1 MKKDF
6 TEKILFGVFAIV
18 GAVFLIVAIAMVCVQ
33 IQFKQNADPVT
44 AVIDR
49 IETHRDSD
57 GDYSHS
63 VYVSYEYQGEYFK
76 GVHLNYYSGDM
87 YEGKQI
93 ELLCDRNNPH
103 KVRSKG
109 GELLLVAI
117 FGGMGLVFFL
127 IGGIPLISLIKKDK
141 MRKQLLQ
148 TGKPLYAKVESIG
161 YNATLTV
168 NGRHPFVI
176 YCLYED
182 PYGDVTYRFKSQNLW
197 SDPSPQFPIGSEIKV
212 FVDGN
217 DYSRYCVCV
226 DEASPSSS
234 NRKIVD
240 YT

>member
-1 MKKDF
+1 MKKDYM
-6 TEKILFGVFAIV
+6 EKILFGIFAFV
-18 GAVFLIVAIAMVCVQ
+18 GAVLLIVAIALVCVQ
-33 IQFKQNADPVT
+33 IQFKQNADTVS
-44 AVIDR
+44 AIIDR
-49 IETHRDSD
+49 IETRRDSD
-57 GDYSHS
+57 GDYHHS
-63 VYVSYEYQGEYFK
+63 VYVSYEYQGEYYK
-76 GVHLNYYSGDM
+76 GVHLNYYSAGM
-87 YEGKQI
+87 YEGEQI

-109 GELLLVAI
+109 GEIFLVAI
-117 FGGMGLVFFL
+117 LGGMGLIFFL
-127 IGGIPLISLIKKDK
+127 IGGIPLVGLIRKEK
-141 MRKQLLQ
+141 MRKQLMQ
-148 TGKPLYAKVESIG
+148 TGKPLYARVESIG
-161 YNATLTV
+161 YNTTLAV

-197 SDPSPQFPIGSEIKV
+197 TDPSLQFPIGSEIKV

-226 DEASPSSS
+226 DETASSS

>member
-1 MKKDF
+1 MKKDYM
-6 TEKILFGVFAIV
+6 EKIIFGIFAVV
-18 GAVFLIVAIAMVCVQ
+18 GAVFLIVSIALVMGQ
-33 IQFKQNADPVT
+33 IHFKKNADTVS
-44 AVIDR
+44 AIIDR
-49 IETHRDSD
+49 IETRRDSD
-57 GDYSHS
+57 GDYHHS

-76 GVHLNYYSGDM
+76 GVHLNYYSAGM
-87 YEGKQI
+87 YEGERI
-93 ELLCDRNNPH
+93 ELLCDRNNPN

-109 GELLLVAI
+109 GEIFLMAI
-117 FGGMGLVFFL
+117 FGGMGLIFFL
-127 IGGIPLISLIKKDK
+127 VGGIPLVGLIKKEK
-141 MRKQLLQ
+141 MRKQLMQ

-161 YNATLTV
+161 YNTTFTV

-197 SDPSPQFPIGSEIKV
+197 TDPSLQFPIGSEIKV

-226 DEASPSSS
+226 DETSSSS